1 MENNS
6 TKLLEIFVDNSD
18 VAEDLN
24 DWIEVWRDDVE
35 KLIRNTSDSRA
46 LNVFSV
52 YVSDFDVLETLLAVL
67 SASYGG
73 SAIWK
78 IDGVLQEAAGKVASK
93 YCDDLQSQSSQFV
106 EEFKKDP
113 RNKILI
119 QWDLL
124 VQSARCELQK
134 EITGDK
140 VKRAIVS
147 YIRGRISAS
156 NEEIYDAA
164 VAVCGELARK
174 CFAPGRDDCDYKI
187 AWSETADGNFLA
199 EVREA

>member
-1 MENNS
+1 MEDKS

-18 VAEDLN
+18 VAEDFN
-24 DWIEVWRDDVE
+24 DWIEAWRDDVE

-52 YVSDFDVLETLLAVL
+52 YVSDVGVLETILAVL

-78 IDGVLQEAAGKVASK
+78 IDGVLQEVAGKVASQNR
-93 YCDDLQSQSSQFV
+93 DDLQSKLSEFV
-106 EEFKKDP
+106 AEFNKNP

-119 QWDLL
+119 EWDLL
-124 VQSARCELQK
+124 IQSARFELQK
-134 EITGDK
+134 EIKGEK

-174 CFAPGRDDCDYKI
+174 CFAPGRDDCDYQI
-187 AWSETADGNFLA
+187 SWSETADGNFLA